1 MTDKFHSELQNLK
14 ESSLEMAHLGRS
26 MLRSAADALVHHDLQ
41 LAESVTSHK
50 DEIQQSEIRQE
61 EHCYHLIALYQPMA
75 KDMRTI
81 VCTLKIIHA
90 SVRIGR
96 YALEIAKIVQD
107 IPKKPRPSSVM
118 SLPHMTDLVIGM
130 LDDAT
135 RAFETDDLSL
145 IRDFS
150 TRDDVIDAL
159 RHSIFRE
166 GISHMMEDPK
176 NISRCTHYV
185 MVARYLERCAD
196 HACEIAE
203 NVSYMISG
211 ERIEIK

>member
-14 ESSLEMAHLGRS
+14 ENSLEMAHLGRS
-26 MLRSAADALVHHDLQ
+26 MLRSAVDALIHHDLQ
-41 LAESVTSHK
+41 LAESVSSYQ

-107 IPKKPRPSSVM
+107 IPKNPRPSNVM

-130 LDDAT
+130 VDDAI

-150 TRDDVIDAL
+150 SRDDVIDAL

-203 NVSYMISG
+203 NVYYMTSG
-211 ERIEIK
+211 ERIEIT

>member
-1 MTDKFHSELQNLK
+1 MTEKFHSELQNLK

-107 IPKKPRPSSVM
+107 IPKKPSPSSVM
-118 SLPHMTDLVIGM
+118 SLPHMTDLVISM

-135 RAFETDDLSL
+135 RAFETDDLSP

-150 TRDDVIDAL
+150 SRDDVIDAL

>member
-1 MTDKFHSELQNLK
+1 MSDKFHNELQNLK
-14 ESSLEMAHLGRS
+14 ENSLEMAHLGRS
-26 MLRSAADALVHHDLQ
+26 MLRSAVDALFHHDLQ
-41 LAESVTSHK
+41 LAESVSSYQ

-107 IPKKPRPSSVM
+107 IPKNPRPSNVM

-130 LDDAT
+130 VDDAI
-135 RAFETDDLSL
+135 RSFETDDLSL

-150 TRDDVIDAL
+150 SRDDVIDAL

-166 GISHMMEDPK
+166 GISHMMESPK

>member
-1 MTDKFHSELQNLK
+1 MADKFHSELQNLK
-14 ESSLEMAHLGRS
+14 ENSLELAHLGRS
-26 MLRSAADALVHHDLQ
+26 MLRSAADALIHHDLQ
-41 LAESVTSHK
+41 IAESVNSHQ

-81 VCTLKIIHA
+81 VCTLKIINA

-107 IPKKPRPSSVM
+107 IPKKPHPSSVM
-118 SLPHMTDLVIGM
+118 NLPHMTDLVIGM
-130 LDDAT
+130 LDDAI
-135 RAFETDDLSL
+135 RSFDTDDLSL

-150 TRDDVIDAL
+150 SRDDVIDAL

-176 NISRCTHYV
+176 NISRCTHHV

-203 NVSYMISG
+203 NVYYMTSG

>member
-14 ESSLEMAHLGRS
+14 ESSLEMAYLGRS

-96 YALEIAKIVQD
+96 YALEIAKIIQD

-150 TRDDVIDAL
+150 SRDDVIDAL